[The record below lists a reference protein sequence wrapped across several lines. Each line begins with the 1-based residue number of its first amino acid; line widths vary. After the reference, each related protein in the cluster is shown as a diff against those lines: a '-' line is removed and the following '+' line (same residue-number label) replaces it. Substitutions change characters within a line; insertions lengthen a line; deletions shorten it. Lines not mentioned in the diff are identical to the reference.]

1 VRTIEGAGS
10 VFSIRIPLAAESAA
24 AGTVAVS

>member
-10 VFSIRIPLAAESAA
+10 VFSIRIPLASDPASTGKTALN
-24 AGTVAVS
+24 